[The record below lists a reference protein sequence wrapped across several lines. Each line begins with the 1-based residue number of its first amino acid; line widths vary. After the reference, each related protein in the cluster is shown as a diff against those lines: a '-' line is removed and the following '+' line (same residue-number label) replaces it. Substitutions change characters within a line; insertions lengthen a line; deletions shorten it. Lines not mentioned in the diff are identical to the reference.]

1 MGFKGLRFAGLEW
14 KNITASKVMWVV
26 IAAIAIMPLLYGAL
40 YLAAFQDPYARLNTV
55 PVAVVNEDKGAVVS
69 GEQRTIGDDVVK
81 ELKDTDEGLQWN
93 FVSGEEAQK
102 GLEDGTYF
110 MTCTIP
116 EDFSESVASVD
127 GDSPEKAQ
135 LKIAYNQSENMLASQ
150 IGETVWK
157 EVRTRVSDSVATE
170 YWRTVLGRV
179 ADSGKD
185 IQTAAHGASDLE
197 EGLTTAQ
204 DGSQTITSNLGA
216 LKDGALALDTGMG
229 SLVGG
234 ASALDSGLGTLVGG
248 TSTLHGGAQS
258 LVAGASQLKDG
269 ASQVAGGANDVA
281 GGAAKLRNEGTSQLA
296 DGASQL
302 AQATSGLPG
311 DEKVKEA
318 EAGSQQISGG
328 FDQLKD
334 AAGQLSSGAAGIQGA
349 AGSLAEGV
357 GRVQAGIGT
366 SADTGSTTVNGGL
379 NQLAAGAAGLEQG
392 AGGLAA
398 SVGTSSDNTLV
409 NGSATLY
416 GALNGAKS
424 ALDAGDVAAAQRLI
438 GAALDGAG
446 SLSSGAAQLQ
456 GGAGQLSDSVRQV
469 QAGVTAVS
477 DGLDQLASGIGA
489 SSDQTATTLYGGANL
504 LAAGIGTAED
514 SSTST
519 LYSGLNNLSAGYES
533 LSSQLLPLVQQSP
546 QLKAA
551 IAQLDAGASDVNA
564 NMSMLAAGA
573 SQVASGAS
581 QVNDGAS
588 SAVSGASRLDD
599 GAAQLADGAQAAKG
613 GASQLAAGALSAK
626 DGSVQIASGAVQLE
640 EGSGTLTAGLTDAV
654 DGSGELA
661 DALSDGA
668 KTAADQTSNISGKSE
683 VMSDPVEL
691 VNEYY
696 TTVKNYGTGF
706 APYFMALGLW
716 VGGLVAGFVFKP
728 LNNRLIMSGAK
739 PLTVAFA
746 NYLPVAFFSLIQA
759 TLLMVVLQFG
769 LQLQIDNVPAFYA
782 MGYLT
787 SLVFAAIMQ
796 FLMAAFGF
804 PGKFVAII
812 LLMLQLTACAGTFPI
827 QTTPEFF
834 QAINPFMP
842 MTYVVQGMRQ
852 IMTGL
857 DYGIVGFDCFV
868 LFAIGAACFALTCL
882 VAWRKR
888 TVRMEDLH
896 PVLQLG

>member
-1 MGFKGLRFAGLEW
+1 MAFKGLRFAGLEW

-55 PVAVVNEDKGAVVS
+55 PVAVVNEDKGAVIS
-69 GEQRTIGDDVVK
+69 DEQRNLGDDVVK
-81 ELKDTDEGLQWN
+81 ELRDTTDGLQWN
-93 FVSGEEAQK
+93 FVSADEAQK

-116 EDFSESVASVD
+116 RDFSESVASVD

-135 LKIAYNQSENMLASQ
+135 LKIDYNQSENMLASQ

-157 EVRTRVSDSVATE
+157 EVRTRVSDTVATE
-170 YWRTVLGRV
+170 YWTTVLGRV

-185 IQTAAHGASDLE
+185 IQTAADGAGDLE
-197 EGLTTAQ
+197 DGLVTAQ
-204 DGSQTITSNLGA
+204 DGSQAITSNLGT
-216 LKDGALALDTGMG
+216 LKDGALTLDTGLG

-234 ASALDSGLGTLVGG
+234 ASALDNGLGTLAGG
-248 TSTLHGGAQS
+248 TFTLHDGTQS
-258 LVAGASQLKDG
+258 LVAGANQLKDG
-269 ASQVAGGANDVA
+269 ASQVAGGASDVA
-281 GGAAKLRNEGTSQLA
+281 GGAAKLQDEGTSKLA
-296 DGASQL
+296 GGANEL
-302 AQATSGLPG
+302 AQATSGLPSE
-311 DEKVKEA
+311 EKVKEA

-328 FDQLKD
+328 FSQLKG
-334 AAGQLSSGAAGIQGA
+334 AAGQLAGGAAGIQGA

-357 GRVQAGIGT
+357 SQVQAGIGAG
-366 SADTGSTTVNGGL
+366 SDTAPTTVNGGL
-379 NQLAAGAAGLEQG
+379 NQLAAGASGLEQG
-392 AGGLAA
+392 AGNLVAG
-398 SVGTSSDNTLV
+398 VGNAGDNYLVDGSS
-409 NGSATLY
+409 TLY

-424 ALDAGDVAAAQRLI
+424 ALDAGNVEVAKQLI
-438 GAALDGAG
+438 GAALGGAG
-446 SLSSGAAQLQ
+446 SVSDGAAQLQ
-456 GGAGQLSDSVRQV
+456 NGAGQLSAGVGQV
-469 QAGVTAVS
+469 QNGVAAVS
-477 DGLDQLASGIGA
+477 GGLDQLAAGIGA
-489 SSDQTATTLYGGANL
+489 SSDQTADTLYGGANL
-504 LAAGIGTAED
+504 LAAGIGASD
-514 SSTST
+514 DASAST
-519 LYSGLNNLSAGYES
+519 LYGGLNSLSAGYEG

-564 NMSMLAAGA
+564 NMSTLAAGA

-588 SAVSGASRLDD
+588 SAVSGASQLDA
-599 GAAQLADGAQAAKG
+599 GAAQLVDGAQSAKS
-613 GASQLAAGALSAK
+613 GAGQLTAGAQSAK
-626 DGSVQIASGAVQLE
+626 DGSSQIASGAAQLE
-640 EGSGTLTAGLTDAV
+640 EGSGTLTSGLADAV

-661 DALSDGA
+661 TALSDGA

-691 VNEYY
+691 ASEYY

-827 QTTPEFF
+827 QTTPDFF

-868 LFAIGAACFALTCL
+868 LFAIGAVCFALTCL